1 MRFIWILVLLAGCA
15 VVSDSSKVQTQ
26 LDGYATA
33 AATGVG
39 LEKFLAGAA
48 LDSAIQSAELMQ
60 SLGYRQ
66 VGLAR
71 FELAGAEA
79 GSAHGCLDLSSVS
92 VVDAGGAL
100 VTGPQRQRI
109 GFSVDYDERF
119 LITDLKVSDVC

>member
-26 LDGYATA
+26 LDGYAAA
-33 AATGVG
+33 AATGIG

-48 LDSAIQSAELMQ
+48 LESANQSAELMQ

-71 FELAGAEA
+71 FELASAEA
-79 GSAHGCLDLSSVS
+79 GFAKGCLDLSSVS

-100 VTGPQRQRI
+100 VTSPQTQRI
-109 GFSVDYDERF
+109 GFSVDYNDSF
-119 LITDLKVSDVC
+119 LITDLKVSDEC